1 MAKEV
6 VESSFIFF
14 KKVYNVQVM
23 ELAQIKESVIS
34 QLELVLVIQDF
45 KEICVKICNVLVT
58 VIAQIKVS
66 VMSQLELALVIQDF
80 EEICAN
86 MI

>member
-14 KKVYNVQVM
+14 QKVYNVQMM
-23 ELAQIKESVIS
+23 ELAQIKEYVI
-34 QLELVLVIQDF
+34 
-45 KEICVKICNVLVT
+45 
-58 VIAQIKVS
+58 
-66 VMSQLELALVIQDF
+66 SQLELALVIQDF